1 MVSTFINSHPHIH
14 HVFLTR
20 DGEESGCVRVLV
32 NVQGGEYWPV
42 PFLNGYGKG
51 TKEVLREWMNYAI
64 NDPPTW
70 AQSVFPFLL
79 SLYFG

>member
-1 MVSTFINSHPHIH
+1 M
-14 HVFLTR
+14 
-20 DGEESGCVRVLV
+20 
-32 NVQGGEYWPV
+32 

-79 SLYFG
+79 SLYLENIIVVLEMVVT